1 MDSFGIKTQIY
12 FGNGALSRLKE
23 IPYRKVLIITDPFV
37 IQSKMID
44 LITKPLSEGG
54 ITYEVFYDVV
64 PDAPLDKISNGVKK
78 FLEYKP
84 EAIVAVGGGSAI
96 DSSKAI
102 REFALKIDPYG
113 EVGLIA
119 IPTTSGTGSEVT
131 SFAVVNDTTAK
142 VKYPLVS
149 ERLTAEEAILDA
161 ELVKSVPP
169 AITADTGMDV
179 FTHALEA
186 YVSTAHNEFSSALS
200 EKAIEICG
208 VFLLRA
214 YLDGSDMH
222 ARQKM
227 HVASCLAGL
236 AFNSASLGITHS
248 MAHQLGALF
257 HIPHGR
263 ANAMLLPHIVEF
275 NANINKHSRSQKEYL
290 PSVKRYANIAHILG
304 LSNYNEVM
312 SVRSLVNWIQFMQ
325 KEMNIPLTIQEIGTI
340 TPDAYFA
347 AVDKMADAALAD
359 ACTPTNPRVPTKED
373 IIKIYTKLWSF

>member
-12 FGNGALSRLKE
+12 FGEGALSRLKE
-23 IPYRKVLIITDPFV
+23 IPYRKVLVITDPFV
-37 IQSKMID
+37 VESKMIH
-44 LITKPLSEGG
+44 LITEPLRESG
-54 ITYEVFYDVV
+54 IQYEIFHDVV
-64 PDAPLDKISNGVKK
+64 PDAPVDKISNGVKK
-78 FLEYKP
+78 FLEYQP

-102 REFALKIDPYG
+102 REFSLKINNYG
-113 EVGLIA
+113 SVGLIA

-131 SFAVVNDTTAK
+131 SFAVVNDTEAK
-142 VKYPLVS
+142 IKYPLVS
-149 ERLTAEEAILDA
+149 EGLTADEAILDA

-169 AITADTGMDV
+169 SITADTGMDV

-186 YVSTAHNEFSSALS
+186 YVSTDHNEFSSALS

-214 YLDGSDMH
+214 YLDGNDMH

-263 ANAMLLPHIVEF
+263 ANAMLLPHIVEY

-290 PSVKRYANIAHILG
+290 PAVKRYANIAHILG

-347 AVDKMADAALAD
+347 AIDKMADAALAD
-359 ACTPTNPRVPTKED
+359 ACTVTNPRVPSKED
-373 IIKIYTKLWSF
+373 IVKIYTKLWSF

>member
-12 FGNGALSRLKE
+12 FGNGSLSRLKE
-23 IPYRKVLIITDPFV
+23 IPYRKVLVITDPFV
-37 IQSKMID
+37 AQSKMID
-44 LITKPLSEGG
+44 LITGPLQEGK
-54 ITYEVFYDVV
+54 IEYEIFHDVV
-64 PDAPLDKISNGVKK
+64 PDAPVDKISNGVKK

-102 REFALKIDPYG
+102 REFALKIDHYG
-113 EVGLIA
+113 DVGLIA
-119 IPTTSGTGSEVT
+119 VPTTSGTGSEVT
-131 SFAVVNDTTAK
+131 SFAVVNDTEAK

-149 ERLTAEEAILDA
+149 ESLTADEAILDA

-169 AITADTGMDV
+169 SITADTGMDV

-186 YVSTAHNEFSSALS
+186 YVSTAHNEFSSALA

-214 YLDGSDMH
+214 YLDGNDMH

-248 MAHQLGALF
+248 MAHQLGAIF

-359 ACTPTNPRVPTKED
+359 ACTATNPRVPTKED

>member
-1 MDSFGIKTQIY
+1 MKTFEMKTVSHFGDNARY
-12 FGNGALSRLKE
+12 RLAE
-23 IPYRKVLIITDPFV
+23 IPYKRVLIITDPFV
-37 IQSKMID
+37 VQSKMID
-44 LITKPLSEGG
+44 LITAPLERGRK
-54 ITYEVFYDVV
+54 EYDIFHNVV
-64 PDAPLDKISNGVKK
+64 PDAPVDKIADGVKK
-78 FLEYKP
+78 FLSYQP
-84 EAIVAVGGGSAI
+84 DVIVAVGGGSAI

-102 REFALKIDPYG
+102 REFALKIDHYAD
-113 EVGLIA
+113 VGLIA

-131 SFAVVNDTTAK
+131 SFAVVNDTDAK

-149 ERLTAEEAILDA
+149 DSLTADEAILDA

-179 FTHALEA
+179 FTHALES
-186 YVSTAHNEFSSALS
+186 YVSINHNEFSSALA
-200 EKAIEICG
+200 EKSIEICG

-214 YLDGSDMH
+214 YLDGNDMH
-222 ARQKM
+222 AHQKM

-236 AFNSASLGITHS
+236 SFNTAGLGITHS
-248 MAHQLGALF
+248 MAHQLGAMF

-290 PSVKRYANIAHILG
+290 PAVKRYANIAHILG
-304 LSNYNEVM
+304 LSNYNKVM

-359 ACTPTNPRVPTKED
+359 TCTEANPRVPTKED

>member
-12 FGNGALSRLKE
+12 FGEGALSRLKE
-23 IPYRKVLIITDPFV
+23 IPYRKVLVITDPFV
-37 IQSKMID
+37 VESKMID
-44 LITKPLSEGG
+44 LITEPLREGG
-54 ITYEVFYDVV
+54 IQYEIFHDVV
-64 PDAPLDKISNGVKK
+64 PDAPVDKISNGVKK
-78 FLEYKP
+78 FLEYQP

-102 REFALKIDPYG
+102 REFSLKINNYG
-113 EVGLIA
+113 PVGLIA

-131 SFAVVNDTTAK
+131 SFAVVNDTEAK

-149 ERLTAEEAILDA
+149 EGLTADEAILDA

-169 AITADTGMDV
+169 SITADTGMDV
-179 FTHALEA
+179 FTHALES
-186 YVSTAHNEFSSALS
+186 YVSTDHNEFSSALS

-214 YLDGSDMH
+214 YLDGNDMH

-290 PSVKRYANIAHILG
+290 PAVKRYANIAHILG

-359 ACTPTNPRVPTKED
+359 ACTATNPRVPSKED
-373 IIKIYTKLWSF
+373 IIKIYTRLWSF

>member
-37 IQSKMID
+37 VQSKMID

-102 REFALKIDPYG
+102 REFALKIEPYG

-186 YVSTAHNEFSSALS
+186 YVSTAHNEFSSALA